1 MNFENNEYVISTD
14 QARINIPLVHG
25 YLANESYWAKNI
37 PYETV
42 EKAIANSL
50 CFGVYK
56 TNEQV
61 GFARVITDKATV
73 AYLGDVFILPE
84 HRGRELSKRLME
96 AIMGH
101 PELQGLRRWILLTQ
115 DAHELYKKYGWKEI
129 AEPARWMEW
138 HNKNIYQ
145 KN

>member
-1 MNFENNEYVISTD
+1 MKNAENSYIVSTEKT
-14 QARINIPLVHG
+14 RINIPLVHA

-42 EKAIANSL
+42 EKAISNSL
-50 CFGVYK
+50 CFGVYQGD
-56 TNEQV
+56 EQV

-73 AYLGDVFILPE
+73 AYLGDVFILPA
-84 HRGRELSKRLME
+84 HRGRELSKKLME

-101 PELQGLRRWILLTQ
+101 PELQSLRRWILLTS

-129 AEPARWMEW
+129 AEPAKWMEW
-138 HNKNIYQ
+138 HNKNVYQ
-145 KN
+145 